1 MVKRQFADKPTAKL
15 HTGQLTLDNS
25 QAGWLAE

>member
-15 HTGQLTLDNS
+15 HTGQLS
-25 QAGWLAE
+25 H